1 VTVARR
7 RLKNRNLHCPSRHAA
22 DDTLELPGR
31 AIVVLRRISTYALKR
46 CRSPR
51 AARLMCG

>member
-31 AIVVLRRISTYALKR
+31 AIVVLRRS
-46 CRSPR
+46 
-51 AARLMCG
+51 